1 MTSNGV
7 HLHLDDYPATLD
19 HSATLD
25 RLAAIAGD
33 RGDLS
38 FDQLCY
44 EVTEYGARVDWDTL
58 TTAPLP
64 ANERA
69 LAHIAQGCMTIE
81 ARGGCSDALGD
92 VAVDVVVDVMTR
104 VVSGERPVGSPFANV
119 TNAHDMRCN
128 DLVGRLNG
136 CSVHGGPALLH
147 RTSGDTATT
156 GELLVAVGGELPGWE
171 RDACLASC
179 DKLIGHGFVVR
190 DVLRAGELTDTASS
204 SGSPVVG
211 GVNVVVDVVVD
222 DVVVTIVIRIDAT
235 GAIYPRISET
245 SWPPDLL

>member
-19 HSATLD
+19 L
-25 RLAAIAGD
+25 LAAIAGD

-38 FDQLCY
+38 FDQLGY
-44 EVTEYGARVDWDTL
+44 EVTEHGARVNWNTL

-69 LAHIAQGCMTIE
+69 LAHIAQGCMAIE

-92 VAVDVVVDVMTR
+92 VVVDVVTR

-119 TNAHDMRCN
+119 TNAHDMWWN
-128 DLVGRLNG
+128 DLVGRLNE
-136 CSVHGGPALLH
+136 CSVQGGPELLH
-147 RTSGDTATT
+147 GSSGHAATT
-156 GELLVAVGGELPGWE
+156 GELPAAVGRELPGWE

-204 SGSPVVG
+204 TGSPVVG
-211 GVNVVVDVVVD
+211 GVNVFVD
-222 DVVVTIVIRIDAT
+222 DVVVTIVIRIDAA
-235 GAIYPRISET
+235 GEIYPRISDA